1 MLKTPK
7 NICCGCG
14 ACQQACPVQCIE
26 LRPDN
31 KGFLYPTVDKRR
43 CIKCGKC
50 ERVCPALKENTY
62 NNLPQ
67 IYAAKNGDLQKRLN
81 SSSGGV
87 FSMLAEKVIAEDG
100 IVFGTKWNNT
110 FEAVVDWTDSIE
122 GLTAFRGSKYLQSVI
137 GNNYKK
143 VEEFLGKGKFVL
155 FSGTP
160 CQING
165 LKSYLGKE
173 YENLLTIEVICH
185 GVPSPLV
192 WQKYLKSIVRPQGG
206 DGRNTVSLS
215 LKLSSVIT
223 GVNFRDK
230 ANGWKKYGFRIDYG
244 SADESAEQ
252 NSVFE
257 LTKNPYIEPFDQND
271 YMRAFLSNLSLRPSC
286 FDCKAKSGNSGAD
299 ITIGDLWGVDK
310 LNPEIDDDKG
320 ISLIIIHSEKAQEH
334 IKDINIALVKVSDE
348 YIKKYNPSYLRSVE
362 QPYLYEYF
370 WRQFKRHGINA
381 LTKTRRYHPS
391 LFYRFYKRFKRVL

>member
-1 MLKTPK
+1 MLNTPK

-26 LRPDN
+26 LKPDK
-31 KGFLYPTVDKRR
+31 KGFLYPTIDKKH

-50 ERVCPALKENTY
+50 ERVCPVLHENSI
-62 NNLPQ
+62 NQLPQ
-67 IYAAKNGDLQKRLN
+67 LYAAKNDDENKRIM

-87 FSMLAEKVIAEDG
+87 FSVIAEKVLADGG
-100 IVFGTKWNNT
+100 IVFGTKWNDK
-110 FEAVVDWTDSIE
+110 FEAVVDWSDSIE
-122 GLTAFRGSKYLQSVI
+122 VISAFRGSKYVQSVI
-137 GNNYKK
+137 GDNYKTAEK
-143 VEEFLGKGKFVL
+143 FLKKGRFVL

-160 CQING
+160 CQIKG

-257 LTKNPYIEPFDQND
+257 LTKSSLTEPFYQND

-286 FDCKAKSGNSGAD
+286 FNCKAKNGNSRAD
-299 ITIGDLWGVDK
+299 ITIGDLWGVDM
-310 LNPEIDDDKG
+310 LNPELDDDKG
-320 ISLIIIHSEKAQEH
+320 ISLVIIHSEKAKRLFE
-334 IKDINIALVKVSDE
+334 DIDVALVKVSDD
-348 YIKKYNPSYLRSVE
+348 YIKKYNTSYLKSVDK
-362 QPYLYEYF
+362 PYMYECF
-370 WRQFKRHGINA
+370 WWQF
-381 LTKTRRYHPS
+381 RRRGAGSLCKIKYYQPS
-391 LFYRFYKRFKRVL
+391 LLYRIYKRLKRLL

>member
-1 MLKTPK
+1 M
-7 NICCGCG
+7 
-14 ACQQACPVQCIE
+14 
-26 LRPDN
+26 
-31 KGFLYPTVDKRR
+31 
-43 CIKCGKC
+43 
-50 ERVCPALKENTY
+50 
-62 NNLPQ
+62 
-67 IYAAKNGDLQKRLN
+67 

-87 FSMLAEKVIAEDG
+87 FSVIAEKVISNG
-100 IVFGTKWNNT
+100 GVVFGTKWNNT

-185 GVPSPLV
+185 GGPSPLV

-230 ANGWKKYGFRIDYG
+230 ANGWKKFGFRIDYG
-244 SADESAEQ
+244 SADSSAEQ

-320 ISLIIIHSEKAQEH
+320 ISLIIIHSEKAQEY

-370 WRQFKRHGINA
+370 WWQFKRHGINA